1 MNLHE
6 IFSRNLADDLTVRN
20 GMLITGIVILLIGI
34 VAVVYGLKHI
44 EGNEIQKS
52 HACFGYALILLGIIL
67 SVLSRIPDNVIYMAI
82 IGFFFFIVISTALIN
97 KIILIKE
104 KERKLKNNK
113 KNRKNYFYRNF
124 VS

>member
-34 VAVVYGLKHI
+34 VAVIYGLKHI
-44 EGNEIQKS
+44 DGNEIQKS
-52 HACFGYALILLGIIL
+52 HTCFGYALILLGIIL
-67 SVLSRIPDNVIYMAI
+67 SVLSKIPDNAIYLAS
-82 IGFFFFIVISTALIN
+82 IGFFFFIIISTVLIN
-97 KIILIKE
+97 KIMLIKE
-104 KERKLKNNK
+104 KERKLKNK
-113 KNRKNYFYRNF
+113 EKNSKNCIYRNF

>member
-20 GMLITGIVILLIGI
+20 GMLITGIIILIIGI
-34 VAVVYGLKHI
+34 AAAIYGLKHI
-44 EGNEIQKS
+44 DGNEIQKS

-67 SVLSRIPDNVIYMAI
+67 SVLSRIPDNVIYMAL
-82 IGFFFFIVISTALIN
+82 IGFFFFIVISTILIN

-113 KNRKNYFYRNF
+113 ENSKNYIYRNF